1 MDARI
6 RQRDELQGDQIER
19 TNTDWISQ
27 YVSGQT
33 DTQRT

>member
-19 TNTDWISQ
+19 TNTDWIS
-27 YVSGQT
+27 
-33 DTQRT
+33 